1 MLLFLLGVS
10 DVFVGIVEELKVLFS
25 LFVGE
30 SSVFTFV
37 YVWMVNS

>member
-1 MLLFLLGVS
+1 
-10 DVFVGIVEELKVLFS
+10 VFVGIVEELKVLFS

-37 YVWMVNS
+37 HTSGW